1 MVEDEYV
8 IDILDRAGGE
18 LPSAKEALADLKPR
32 IRRAHR
38 RRAALRGSA
47 ALVAL
52 VLLGSLVSSVTKDP
66 SHDVRVGSTGTTA
79 AVDPTTTSVAPSTT
93 VGAVHAAEPQTG
105 PPTTAPGPASSGGA
119 EGARAPGGG
128 GAGTGDAAGV
138 APAPARAE
146 PSSASHPASNAGA
159 GKQASGSGATS
170 TSVVTSSSP
179 APQTT
184 SFDAQAGT
192 IEVQYTDNSMNL
204 SSVLPSPGWS
214 VAETKSDGSNI
225 EVSFV
230 PESGDG
236 DSQDISV
243 HLDGGEPVA
252 DTPDTAGQITGS

>member
-8 IDILDRAGGE
+8 IEILDRAGGE
-18 LPSAKEALADLKPR
+18 LPSAKEALAHLTPR

-52 VLLGSLVSSVTKDP
+52 VVLGGIVSSATKDP
-66 SHDVRVGSTGTTA
+66 SRDVRVGSTGTTA
-79 AVDPTTTSVAPSTT
+79 AADSSTTSVAPSTT
-93 VGAVHAAEPQTG
+93 LGAVREAEPQTG
-105 PPTTAPGPASSGGA
+105 SPTTASGAAPSSGSG
-119 EGARAPGGG
+119 GGTGTGGGGG
-128 GAGTGDAAGV
+128 GATASEATAAR
-138 APAPARAE
+138 PAPAR
-146 PSSASHPASNAGA
+146 PSTANHAGNGVGSSKGVTAGA
-159 GKQASGSGATS
+159 VTS

-192 IEVQYTDNSMNL
+192 IEVQYTDSSMNL

-236 DSQDISV
+236 
-243 HLDGGEPVA
+243 
-252 DTPDTAGQITGS
+252 